1 MVVRRF
7 VDDQSYMLSAVPVWK
22 FPSPNFGYTMCQTVV
37 KSCVKVAALS
47 GSCAYVNRETK
58 YGWCQYVQLKRAEH
72 QERTERTS
80 WLPLQ
85 EASKLT
91 SMMKHLQP
99 KHSMGKGTLRWHYE
113 QGLSSLP
120 GNCRQR
126 IGNNLVLISASKC
139 LLGECP
145 LDIASIDIHWTFP
158 FLVTTEPTVEP
169 FVSEM
174 LSWEWFC
181 MLVPAR
187 WNHFKVV
194 RVQAQDPFRR
204 MQAHFA
210 ISMVAGSFDPFH
222 EDVSSEITPVDRK
235 HQLWDYPKNGPYPL
249 YPLFIGCIPMFCWL
263 LPILA
268 GWLSHFET
276 LKPNRPPAENGRCGA
291 NLRVLATWRGGGC
304 ASWMEQKP
312 FGVAIKLNMGNM
324 AHL

>member
-1 MVVRRF
+1 M
-7 VDDQSYMLSAVPVWK
+7 DDQSYMLSAVPVWK

-58 YGWCQYVQLKRAEH
+58 YGWCQYVQLKWAEH

-85 EASKLT
+85 ETSKLT
-91 SMMKHLQP
+91 SMMKHLQR

-126 IGNNLVLISASKC
+126 IGNNLVLISGSKW

-194 RVQAQDPFRR
+194 KQGASP
-204 MQAHFA
+204 
-210 ISMVAGSFDPFH
+210 GS
-222 EDVSSEITPVDRK
+222 
-235 HQLWDYPKNGPYPL
+235 L
-249 YPLFIGCIPMFCWL
+249 
-263 LPILA
+263 
-268 GWLSHFET
+268 
-276 LKPNRPPAENGRCGA
+276 
-291 NLRVLATWRGGGC
+291 
-304 ASWMEQKP
+304 
-312 FGVAIKLNMGNM
+312 
-324 AHL
+324 

>member
-1 MVVRRF
+1 

-37 KSCVKVAALS
+37 KSCVKVVALS

-91 SMMKHLQP
+91 SMMKHLQR

-126 IGNNLVLISASKC
+126 IGNNLVLISGSKW

-145 LDIASIDIHWTFP
+145 LDIASVDIHWTFP

-187 WNHFKVV
+187 WNYFKVV
-194 RVQAQDPFRR
+194 NHGASPGSLSKDAGPFCYFYGCWVFRPIPRR
-204 MQAHFA
+204 CIIGDHHPSGQKAPTLRSLRLSHMAHIHYSSVVSPCFA
-210 ISMVAGSFDPFH
+210 GYKTNFGGLTLVAGPA
-222 EDVSSEITPVDRK
+222 SESWRRGVEEVVLPGWNK
-235 HQLWDYPKNGPYPL
+235 NPK
-249 YPLFIGCIPMFCWL
+249 
-263 LPILA
+263 
-268 GWLSHFET
+268 
-276 LKPNRPPAENGRCGA
+276 
-291 NLRVLATWRGGGC
+291 RGGHQIEYG
-304 ASWMEQKP
+304 EYGP
-312 FGVAIKLNMGNM
+312 
-324 AHL
+324 

>member
-1 MVVRRF
+1 M
-7 VDDQSYMLSAVPVWK
+7 DDQSYMLSAVPVWK

-47 GSCAYVNRETK
+47 GSCAYVNRESK
-58 YGWCQYVQLKRAEH
+58 YGRCEYVQLKRAEH

-85 EASKLT
+85 ETSKLT
-91 SMMKHLQP
+91 SMMKHLQR

-126 IGNNLVLISASKC
+126 IGNNLVLISGSKW

-169 FVSEM
+169 LVSEM

-187 WNHFKVV
+187 WNNFKVV
-194 RVQAQDPFRR
+194 KQVASPGSLLKDAGP
-204 MQAHFA
+204 FA

-222 EDVSSEITPVDRK
+222 EDVSSEIITPVDRK
-235 HQLWDYPKNGPYPL
+235 HQLWASESWRRGVEEVVLPGWNKNPK
-249 YPLFIGCIPMFCWL
+249 
-263 LPILA
+263 
-268 GWLSHFET
+268 
-276 LKPNRPPAENGRCGA
+276 
-291 NLRVLATWRGGGC
+291 RGGHQMG
-304 ASWMEQKP
+304 
-312 FGVAIKLNMGNM
+312 NMGNM
-324 AHL
+324 AHRNRWFSQLETSIYKGFSMALHG